1 MKKPKKP
8 IGKIFNDPKSQKKIN
23 EWLKKQGISRDQF
36 ESEDDFLEAVS
47 KRLSES

>member
-1 MKKPKKP
+1 MEKVSL
-8 IGKIFNDPKSQKKIN
+8 IFTDPTSQKKIN
-23 EWLKKQGISRDQF
+23 DWLEKQGISRDQF